1 MNKSLPDK
9 WIRKAVFDLI
19 DDINVDGEFIEVF
32 DTRVTGPD
40 YPLEYIIMSTQTNTV
55 DKNNKCEWFW
65 ESTIL
70 LDINTTYLRPGNTGS
85 RLKVD
90 NITDAVRNALNSLT
104 LDVSSGL
111 TIITKTQSY
120 PSDINTVTDNEIVFR
135 KFIRLELLIK

>member
-9 WIRKAVFDLI
+9 WIRKAIFDSV
-19 DDINVDGEFIEVF
+19 DDISVDGELIEVF

-40 YPLEYIIMSTQTNTV
+40 YPLEYILMSTQTNTV

-65 ESTIL
+65 ESSIL
-70 LDINTTYLRPGNTGS
+70 LDINTTYLRQGNTGS

-90 NITDAVRNALNSLT
+90 NITDAVRNALNSLV
-104 LDVSSGL
+104 LDVASGL
-111 TIITKTQSY
+111 TIITKTQNF
-120 PSDINTVTDNEIVFR
+120 PNDITTITDNKLVFR